1 MRLVGAAVPR
11 KRQREELP
19 LSDQLLV
26 GRLQLGLDA
35 SAKKSQISRK
45 HLQIVRE
52 GERWFVRRLAANPAK
67 LRRVDGG
74 GDIDIG
80 GAGKPTSEAVELR
93 PGGTLPC
100 LPRLPRSPCLSVA
113 ALRGRSHLAGVRRDA
128 GEVRPD
134 SHPGGGRRAP
144 SSGC

>member
-45 HLQIVRE
+45 HLQILCQ
-52 GERWFVRRLAANPAK
+52 GGRWFVRRLAA
-67 LRRVDGG
+67 
-74 GDIDIG
+74 IG
-80 GAGKPTSEAVELR
+80 AR
-93 PGGTLPC
+93 C
-100 LPRLPRSPCLSVA
+100 Q
-113 ALRGRSHLAGVRRDA
+113 
-128 GEVRPD
+128 
-134 SHPGGGRRAP
+134 RRAATGLYHNGAVVLHGDGAR
-144 SSGC
+144 SNKRGGEQD

>member
-80 GAGKPTSEAVELR
+80 GAGKPTSETRAAAWWGR
-93 PGGTLPC
+93 CARTAGGSSV
-100 LPRLPRSPCLSVA
+100 RSRRTSASQMREFCPEKRA
-113 ALRGRSHLAGVRRDA
+113 TYGVTTC
-128 GEVRPD
+128 G
-134 SHPGGGRRAP
+134 
-144 SSGC
+144 

>member
-26 GRLQLGLDA
+26 GRLHLGLDA

-45 HLQIVRE
+45 HLQILRE

-80 GAGKPTSEAVELR
+80 GTGKPTSEAVELR
-93 PGGTLPC
+93 PGGTLPSC
-100 LPRLPRSPCLSVA
+100 PACPG
-113 ALRGRSHLAGVRRDA
+113 ALA
-128 GEVRPD
+128 
-134 SHPGGGRRAP
+134 
-144 SSGC
+144 

>member
-19 LSDQLLV
+19 LSDQLVV

-45 HLQIVRE
+45 HLQILRE

-80 GAGKPTSEAVELR
+80 GTGKPTSETVELR
-93 PGGTLPC
+93 PGGTPPSQALA
-100 LPRLPRSPCLSVA
+100 PRA
-113 ALRGRSHLAGVRRDA
+113 AAERGGAAVHYTIQRAG
-128 GEVRPD
+128 
-134 SHPGGGRRAP
+134 
-144 SSGC
+144 